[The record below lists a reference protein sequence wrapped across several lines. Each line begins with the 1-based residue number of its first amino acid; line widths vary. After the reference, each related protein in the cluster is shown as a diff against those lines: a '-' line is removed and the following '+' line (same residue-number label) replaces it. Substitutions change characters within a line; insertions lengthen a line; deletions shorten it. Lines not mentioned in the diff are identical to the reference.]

1 MERAGSETAQK
12 SKIGMGRG
20 MKNIRKI
27 VILGPESTGK
37 STLCAQLAEH
47 YNTVWCPEYAREYL
61 LEIKRPYTYD
71 DLLHIAQSQL
81 ALEDK
86 YTSMVLER
94 SAMSTSRSPFTI
106 DHSPSSPPL
115 LFIDTDMNVMK
126 IWCEVVYSNCHS
138 WILKQA
144 ATRQYDLHLL
154 CNVDLPWVKDELREY
169 PDLEFRMKLFK
180 MYKDLLV
187 NSHYRWDIIS
197 GTDTERLQSAISII
211 DRELVNNPQ

>member
-1 MERAGSETAQK
+1 
-12 SKIGMGRG
+12 
-20 MKNIRKI
+20 MKKMRKI

-61 LEIKRPYTYD
+61 LQIKRPYTYD
-71 DLLHIAQSQL
+71 DLLHIAESQL

-86 YTSMVLER
+86 YTSSHARFTFDV
-94 SAMSTSRSPFTI
+94 SAP
-106 DHSPSSPPL
+106 

-126 IWCEVVYSNCHS
+126 IWCEVVFGNCHT

-144 ATRQYDLHLL
+144 AIRQYDLHLL
-154 CNVDLPWVKDELREY
+154 CDVDLPWVKDELREY
-169 PDLEFRMKLFK
+169 PDLEFRKKLFK

-187 NSHYRWDIIS
+187 NNYSRWAIIS
-197 GTDTERLQSAISII
+197 GNNTERLRSAIRVI
-211 DRELVNNPQ
+211 DRELSINKEE

>member
-1 MERAGSETAQK
+1 
-12 SKIGMGRG
+12 

-37 STLCAQLAEH
+37 STLCAQLAAH
-47 YNTVWCPEYAREYL
+47 YNTVWCPEYAREFL
-61 LEIKRPYTYD
+61 LQIKRPYTYD
-71 DLLHIAQSQL
+71 DLLHIAKSQL

-86 YTSMVLER
+86 YTSMVNENI
-94 SAMSTSRSPFTI
+94 SEDSPFITH
-106 DHSPSSPPL
+106 HSPRP

-126 IWCEVVYSNCHS
+126 IWCEVVFGDCHT

-169 PDLEFRMKLFK
+169 PDLEFRKKLFK

-187 NSHYRWDIIS
+187 NSHYKWAIVS
-197 GTDTERLQSAISII
+197 GSDTERLQSAINII
-211 DRELVNNPQ
+211 DREFATGSH

>member
-1 MERAGSETAQK
+1 M
-12 SKIGMGRG
+12 
-20 MKNIRKI
+20 RKI

-61 LEIKRPYTYD
+61 LQIKRPYTYD
-71 DLLHIAQSQL
+71 DLLLIAQNQL

-86 YTSMVLER
+86 YTSMLDEI
-94 SAMSTSRSPFTI
+94 STDDTSHSPLTI
-106 DHSPSSPPL
+106 DHSQY

-126 IWCEVVYSNCHS
+126 IWCEVVFNNCHT

-144 ATRQYDLHLL
+144 ASRHYDLYLL
-154 CNVDLPWVKDELREY
+154 CDVDLPWVKDELREY
-169 PDLEFRMKLFK
+169 PDLEFRKKLFK

-187 NSHYRWDIIS
+187 NNYSRWAIIS
-197 GTDTERLQSAISII
+197 GTDTERLHSAISII
-211 DRELVNNPQ
+211 DREFNP